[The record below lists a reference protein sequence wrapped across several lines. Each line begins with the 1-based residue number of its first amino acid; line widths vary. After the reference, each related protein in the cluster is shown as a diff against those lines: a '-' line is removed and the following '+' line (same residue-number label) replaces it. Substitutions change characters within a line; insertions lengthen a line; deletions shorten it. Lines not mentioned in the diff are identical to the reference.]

1 MKDHGFGLIRDRCN
15 EKQKVLRDFED
26 NGFKRFSGVN
36 WSVVRVRYW
45 SVDWDSNK
53 DGRSVLS
60 RRIQDSRPDIKGRR
74 VFSWIFKCGNRCRH
88 GLLIAGYGGL
98 REIKGGS

>member
-1 MKDHGFGLIRDRCN
+1 MRHGCSVVRGGIYELLFEVFQMKDHGFGLIRDRCN

-45 SVDWDSNK
+45 SVD
-53 DGRSVLS
+53 
-60 RRIQDSRPDIKGRR
+60 
-74 VFSWIFKCGNRCRH
+74 
-88 GLLIAGYGGL
+88 
-98 REIKGGS
+98 